1 MDAAA
6 PGLPAAR
13 PEARA
18 EESTPDGAPTGGAAA
33 SARNPAHPRFLR
45 SAALRFAAIYALL
58 FGLSALALAFF
69 LWFETA
75 GLLDRRT

>member
-6 PGLPAAR
+6 PGRPAAR
-13 PEARA
+13 PDARA
-18 EESTPDGAPTGGAAA
+18 EESTSSGTAPGGAAA
-33 SARNPAHPRFLR
+33 GARNPAPRFLR